1 MGCFNKK
8 GCFSNMPITYGDRAV
23 VLLGIVDMRGDDSFS
38 PGMHFTPI
46 SLPIRGTYNDYG
58 SLENIDYVEANK
70 VIEDK
75 FKMNIEEI
83 VDAFERFSMYCDLD
97 KISKELKKYVQNLPC
112 YFKKDRKYLQ
122 LSMVMEHEEIFDKLC
137 NLQDWRD
144 KLNEDFDNDVKV
156 VSEFIEAA
164 EKNKD
169 YISKT
174 LAELKDA
181 IEKSSTLEEKRERT
195 VFYER
200 LKNDTEMQECLL
212 SSQVRSEVNTDMPRN
227 LISFLPYRKY
237 GISDSIYNANY
248 MNRSVLLDLYK
259 DVTVLPEYQKEY
271 VDFGCL
277 YFAMMNLNLVFGV
290 SNYYSQQVNYAN
302 CVSFAQCILDVM
314 QKRKEQDDK
323 ERAEWENSLRNLK
336 SKEDK

>member
-23 VLLGIVDMRGDDSFS
+23 VLLGIVDMRGDDNFS

-75 FKMNIEEI
+75 FKMNIEDV
-83 VDAFERFSMYCDLD
+83 VDMFERFSMDCDYD
-97 KISKELKKYVQNLPC
+97 KMSKEAKKYVQNLPC

-137 NLQDWRD
+137 NIQDWRD
-144 KLNEDFDNDVKV
+144 EIGEDFDNDVKV
-156 VSEFIEAA
+156 VSEFIEAT

-174 LAELKDA
+174 LADLKAA
-181 IEKSSTLEEKRERT
+181 IEKSSTPEEKTERT

-200 LKNDTEMQECLL
+200 LKNDTEMQESFLGF
-212 SSQVRSEVNTDMPRN
+212 QVRSEVNTNIHRN

-237 GISDSIYNANY
+237 GINDSIYDANY
-248 MNRSVLLDLYK
+248 VNRSVLLDLYK
-259 DVTVLPEYQKEY
+259 DATVLPEYRKEY

-290 SNYYSQQVNYAN
+290 SNYYSQQVNYDE
-302 CVSFAQCILDVM
+302 CVRFVQGILDVM
-314 QKRKEQDDK
+314 KQKKEKDDK
-323 ERAEWENSLRNLK
+323 ERAEWEG
-336 SKEDK
+336 E